1 MTPGELTLSLRVR
14 RLDAGVLVAGA
25 RRQRSGGPRL
35 VHVPGLPADELP
47 FWRVEVMGPAGA
59 AVHVLVAAHASSV
72 PLEACRIIALVL
84 RPAFPGALLSLERG
98 EAAGLSEMVAEA
110 QPAEAAAAM
119 AEVKRAAGWDG
130 RVFRIVARQRSFDVE
145 LQPEADA
152 SLARVTEVTETSA

>member
-1 MTPGELTLSLRVR
+1 MTVSLRVR
-14 RLDAGVLVAGA
+14 RLDAGLLVAA
-25 RRQRSGGPRL
+25 SRRQRTGGPRI

-47 FWRVEVMGPAGA
+47 FWRVEVTGPSGA
-59 AVHVLVAAHASSV
+59 AVVHLLVAAHASSV

-98 EAAGLSEMVAEA
+98 AATGLSEMVAEA

-130 RVFRIVARQRSFDVE
+130 RAFRVVARQRNFDVE
-145 LQPEADA
+145 LQPEA
-152 SLARVTEVTETSA
+152 ETSTAQVSEVSE